1 MKKRKVRYGGVVEF
15 LQKIALTRHG
25 AYWNGNIRSVY
36 NAARRNCICIS
47 VVRRRGK
54 RFVSPH

>member
-1 MKKRKVRYGGVVEF
+1 MKKKKVRYGGVVEF
-15 LQKIALTRHG
+15 LRKIIHTGQG
-25 AYWNGNIRSVY
+25 AYWSGNIRSVY